1 MPAVSVRIES
11 QMDEDR
17 WGDPELI
24 EEVANTLFDYLGYR
38 IDYGEEK
45 AFGVIQAYTG
55 KIIIPAKYYNVRMVS
70 DKLFEVEDMHDRT
83 SMLIDLEGRIIQ
95 TNRK

>member
-1 MPAVSVRIES
+1 MTCADPADTFSVFSRNYKRRYINAL
-11 QMDEDR
+11 DR
-17 WGDPELI
+17 NVIIPEQ
-24 EEVANTLFDYLGYR
+24 Y
-38 IDYGEEK
+38 EK
-45 AFGVIQAYTG
+45 AFGVIQAHTG
-55 KIIIPAKYYNVRMVS
+55 KIIIPAKYDNVRMVS